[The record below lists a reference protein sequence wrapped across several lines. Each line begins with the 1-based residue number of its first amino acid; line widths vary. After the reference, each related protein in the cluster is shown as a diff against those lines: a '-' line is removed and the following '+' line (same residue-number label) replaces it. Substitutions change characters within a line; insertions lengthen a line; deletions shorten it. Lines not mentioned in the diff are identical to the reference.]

1 MKDDVKAAD
10 INKIERLSALIA
22 SLPESELEKLSYIV
36 EDIKLAIAQKYS
48 NYTSRVFY
56 KIKIWR

>member
-1 MKDDVKAAD
+1 MKDDVKEAD

-36 EDIKLAIAQKYS
+36 DDIKLAIA
-48 NYTSRVFY
+48 
-56 KIKIWR
+56 

>member
-1 MKDDVKAAD
+1 MFRRCYMKDDVKAAD

-36 EDIKLAIAQKYS
+36 EGIKLAIA
-48 NYTSRVFY
+48 
-56 KIKIWR
+56 